1 MQPARCRYIRANH
14 AASTLL
20 QESFKQDFVISK
32 PNLRQYVQRLQ
43 VWRDRYERIL
53 DRKPKKHPLE
63 TLSHW
68 LVEYKYQTFDDIE
81 VPGQYLKAEDNNR
94 SFVKISYFAPK
105 VEVGR
110 FGGAFAR
117 RLSMIGH
124 DGSSHTFN
132 VQIPLPR
139 GSRREEKISQFFRML
154 NGCVKVPFCQDPAEN
169 ADSVTSYSPLA
180 NHVETRKRSLQFY
193 LPAIVHVGQMC
204 RLVDSD
210 SSVTTLQDVY
220 ERHCADS
227 GMSKDDP
234 IMAYTEKLREIV
246 TASRGNPAFVQ
257 SAAKLDVYIEI
268 ATKLFP
274 DTVLRDYF
282 TRSSNSASDLWH
294 TRKQITLHLAAFMF
308 QTYLFSI
315 GRRLPAKLLITRS
328 GGQMHTAELVP
339 DHQSSKPEFSNNE
352 PIPFRLTPNIQTFLT
367 PIGIEGVL
375 VTALTSIARCLTESE
390 VSCCVISPRACSI

>member
-1 MQPARCRYIRANH
+1 
-14 AASTLL
+14 
-20 QESFKQDFVISK
+20 
-32 PNLRQYVQRLQ
+32 
-43 VWRDRYERIL
+43 
-53 DRKPKKHPLE
+53 
-63 TLSHW
+63 
-68 LVEYKYQTFDDIE
+68 
-81 VPGQYLKAEDNNR
+81 
-94 SFVKISYFAPK
+94 
-105 VEVGR
+105 
-110 FGGAFAR
+110 
-117 RLSMIGH
+117 
-124 DGSSHTFN
+124 
-132 VQIPLPR
+132 
-139 GSRREEKISQFFRML
+139 
-154 NGCVKVPFCQDPAEN
+154 
-169 ADSVTSYSPLA
+169 
-180 NHVETRKRSLQFY
+180 
-193 LPAIVHVGQMC
+193 
-204 RLVDSD
+204 
-210 SSVTTLQDVY
+210 
-220 ERHCADS
+220 
-227 GMSKDDP
+227 MSKDDP

-274 DTVLRDYF
+274 DTILRDYF
-282 TRSSNSASDLWH
+282 TRSSSSASDLWH

-390 VSCCVISPRACSI
+390 VSCCEHSTAVRIV